1 MFNYNKN
8 TVKSFSLNNESVFLF
23 QKYIWARHKFKF
35 LFTCSTEDSHAI
47 NTMDSSKEKTLCLVS
62 WNICGQQKPNIDNFS
77 KERKADIF
85 FLQETRIG
93 PESDMPLEKLDGWR
107 CFFTVYDSNSKGVA
121 ILIKDCVPFQYLG
134 HDEDYSG
141 GYLVLFCHLHGE
153 LFTLV
158 NVYNHK
164 DDKEMLKRLQE
175 YLREAAEGV
184 LVVGG
189 DFNTVLDL
197 SWDRISKAETV
208 PHTSQWGPFKKFT
221 ASLNLMDT
229 WAYFHPTV
237 KAFTYCQNYR
247 YSRLDMF
254 LLCEDNLERIKDV
267 DIHEAKRTV
276 DQKKRGK
283 ETDSDHLL
291 LLICLTVNEVPNA
304 ASQLEQFYE
313 PDKRA
318 GKINGAEILS
328 VIKSL
333 TDSGHKGPN
342 GISVQTCKNFCL
354 LYTEIFKTCFNCL
367 MKSNKLPQDFNASIS
382 ASRGRKHF
390 NVDYLI
396 FTMILAKRL
405 NLLLE
410 AFPEKRSQTNI
421 CDWRYCV
428 TFAEKTEKTEKIKW
442 TFLESSLSDLL
453 KMYIKSV
460 EKTPNES
467 PNQSQKESQK
477 ESQNESH
484 QTKMINILLKGI
496 VPLETE
502 ENNILEVIIPK
513 AQDGFRELQ
522 EGCPLTRPILNMVLK
537 YLELDINKKYEKYK
551 TNVCYARQVVVI
563 HEKSYPDLRCLCE
576 EFKRN
581 SGIELKC
588 FQL

>member
-1 MFNYNKN
+1 
-8 TVKSFSLNNESVFLF
+8 
-23 QKYIWARHKFKF
+23 
-35 LFTCSTEDSHAI
+35 
-47 NTMDSSKEKTLCLVS
+47 
-62 WNICGQQKPNIDNFS
+62 
-77 KERKADIF
+77 
-85 FLQETRIG
+85 
-93 PESDMPLEKLDGWR
+93 MPLEKLNGWQS
-107 CFFTVYDSNSKGVA
+107 FFTVYDSNSKGVA
-121 ILIKDCVPFQYLG
+121 ILIKDCVPFQYLS

-197 SWDRISKAETV
+197 SCDRTSKAGTV
-208 PHTSQWGPFKKFT
+208 SHTPQWGPFKKFT

-237 KAFTYCQNYR
+237 KAFTYCQNDS

-254 LLCEDNLERIKDV
+254 LLCEDNLERLKDV
-267 DIHEAKRTV
+267 KIQEAKRNV
-276 DQKKRGK
+276 DQIKSGMK
-283 ETDSDHLL
+283 ETVSDHSL
-291 LLICLTVNEVPNA
+291 LLICLTVNEVPNV
-304 ASQLEQFYE
+304 ASQLEQFHE
-313 PDKRA
+313 PDKRP

-342 GISVQTCKNFCL
+342 GISVQTYNNFCCQF
-354 LYTEIFKTCFNCL
+354 TEILKTCFNCL

-382 ASRGRKHF
+382 ASGGRKHF

-410 AFPEKRSQTNI
+410 AFPEERSQINI
-421 CDWRYCV
+421 CDLYYCV
-428 TFAEKTEKTEKIKW
+428 TFTEKPKKIKW
-442 TFLESSLSDLL
+442 TFLKNIFSYLL
-453 KMYIKSV
+453 KTYKNTV
-460 EKTPNES
+460 EKTQN
-467 PNQSQKESQK
+467 ESQK
-477 ESQNESH
+477 ESH
-484 QTKMINILLKGI
+484 RTKMINILLKGI

-502 ENNILEVIIPK
+502 ENIILEVIIPK
-513 AQDGFRELQ
+513 ASDGFRELQ
-522 EGCPLTRPILNMVLK
+522 DGCPLTRPILSLVLI
-537 YLELDINKKYEKYK
+537 YLELQINENDKNKHEKY
-551 TNVCYARQVVVI
+551 TTHVCHSRQIVVI
-563 HEKSYPDLRCLCE
+563 HENSSPDLKHLCE

-588 FQL
+588 FQLEAVKSPILWKPCSCMNLWICKNVSF

>member
-1 MFNYNKN
+1 M
-8 TVKSFSLNNESVFLF
+8 FLF
-23 QKYIWARHKFKF
+23 QNYIWVRHKFKF

-62 WNICGQQKPNIDNFS
+62 WNICGQQKPNIDHFS
-77 KERKADIF
+77 KELKADIF
-85 FLQETRIG
+85 FLQETKIG
-93 PESDMPLEKLDGWR
+93 PESDMRLEKLDGWR
-107 CFFTVYDSNSKGVA
+107 SFFTVYDPKSKGVA
-121 ILIKDCVPFQYLG
+121 ILIKDCVPFQYLC

-175 YLREAAEGV
+175 YLREAAGGV

-197 SWDRISKAETV
+197 SWDRISKSGTV
-208 PHTSQWGPFKKFT
+208 KQYNTPHWGPFKKFT

-237 KAFTYCQNYR
+237 KAFTYCQKDS

-254 LLCEDNLERIKDV
+254 LLCEDNLERIKYV
-267 DIHEAKRTV
+267 KIHEAKRTV
-276 DQKKRGK
+276 DPIKSGK

-291 LLICLTVNEVPNA
+291 LLICLTLIEVPNA

-342 GISVQTCKNFCL
+342 GISVQTCKNFCCQF
-354 LYTEIFKTCFNCL
+354 TEIFKTCFNCL

-382 ASRGRKHF
+382 ASGGRKHF

-421 CDWRYCV
+421 CDRYYCV
-428 TFAEKTEKTEKIKW
+428 TFAEKTEKIKW
-442 TFLESSLSDLL
+442 TFLKDSLSYLL
-453 KMYIKSV
+453 KTYTNTAK
-460 EKTPNES
+460 KTQN
-467 PNQSQKESQK
+467 ESQK
-477 ESQNESH
+477 S
-484 QTKMINILLKGI
+484 L
-496 VPLETE
+496 
-502 ENNILEVIIPK
+502 
-513 AQDGFRELQ
+513 
-522 EGCPLTRPILNMVLK
+522 
-537 YLELDINKKYEKYK
+537 
-551 TNVCYARQVVVI
+551 
-563 HEKSYPDLRCLCE
+563 
-576 EFKRN
+576 
-581 SGIELKC
+581 IE
-588 FQL
+588 

>member
-1 MFNYNKN
+1 MFNYNEN

-23 QKYIWARHKFKF
+23 QKYIWARHNFKF

-47 NTMDSSKEKTLCLVS
+47 NTMDSSKEKTLRFVS
-62 WNICGQQKPNIDNFS
+62 WNICGQQNPNIDHFS
-77 KERKADIF
+77 KELNADIF

-93 PESDMPLEKLDGWR
+93 PESDMPLEKLNGWR
-107 CFFTVYDSNSKGVA
+107 SFFTVYDPKSKGVA
-121 ILIKDCVPFQYLG
+121 ILIKDCVPFQYLC
-134 HDEDYSG
+134 HDEDFSG
-141 GYLVLFCHLHGE
+141 GYLVLFYHLHGE

-164 DDKEMLKRLQE
+164 GDKEMLNRLQE
-175 YLREAAEGV
+175 YLREAAGGV

-197 SWDRISKAETV
+197 SCDRKSEAKTLQ
-208 PHTSQWGPFKKFT
+208 HTSQWGPFKKFT

-229 WAYFHPTV
+229 WAYFYPTV
-237 KAFTYCQNYR
+237 KAFTYCQKDS

-254 LLCEDNLERIKDV
+254 LLCEDNLERIKFV
-267 DIHEAKRTV
+267 NIQEAKRTV
-276 DQKKRGK
+276 DQIKRGK
-283 ETDSDHLL
+283 EKHSDHLL

-342 GISVQTCKNFCL
+342 GLSVQTCKNFCL

-382 ASRGRKHF
+382 ASGGRKHF

-410 AFPEKRSQTNI
+410 AFPEKRS
-421 CDWRYCV
+421 V
-428 TFAEKTEKTEKIKW
+428 TVYPLQKNQKKSNGASSKAASHSYSKRIEILPKRLEKSLIKQKW
-442 TFLESSLSDLL
+442 LTSSL
-453 KMYIKSV
+453 KV
-460 EKTPNES
+460 
-467 PNQSQKESQK
+467 
-477 ESQNESH
+477 
-484 QTKMINILLKGI
+484 
-496 VPLETE
+496 
-502 ENNILEVIIPK
+502 
-513 AQDGFRELQ
+513 
-522 EGCPLTRPILNMVLK
+522 
-537 YLELDINKKYEKYK
+537 
-551 TNVCYARQVVVI
+551 
-563 HEKSYPDLRCLCE
+563 
-576 EFKRN
+576 
-581 SGIELKC
+581 
-588 FQL
+588 